1 MRYRYGGFSD
11 VACLAIVRH
20 EWPHVRNYNGV
31 ATVQVVVSLFALVN
45 SRRVALAISACAAHA
60 IPTLRSVRYSIKP
73 Y

>member
-1 MRYRYGGFSD
+1 M
-11 VACLAIVRH
+11 
-20 EWPHVRNYNGV
+20 RNYNEV

-60 IPTLRSVRYSIKP
+60 IPTLRSVRYSFKP